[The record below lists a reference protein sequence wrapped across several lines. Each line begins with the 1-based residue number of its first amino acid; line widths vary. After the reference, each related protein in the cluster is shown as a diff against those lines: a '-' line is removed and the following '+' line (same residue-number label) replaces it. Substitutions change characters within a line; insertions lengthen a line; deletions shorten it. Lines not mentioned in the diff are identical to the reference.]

1 MKNKR
6 KVLITILILIILTL
20 LGILSVFI
28 YNSVNDKNKLNLNEN
43 RWLEN
48 NKYNVIDVTLINN
61 VPILNYNGEGVVYDY
76 FNYLTDNLSLKFNI
90 ISYKTDESDKTDV
103 ADGVETT
110 KTQYK
115 YKMEIV
121 DSLDKNDIEL
131 LKDNMILLT
140 TNDVEYDNISQI
152 DNLKIGVLKSDKEL
166 LEQYFD
172 GQNILFIEYDSVDA
186 LSSALK
192 DSKANLVAGVS
203 PDIDGIIVLRNL
215 ITKEILENDYKISFK
230 FSDLNKYFVLK
241 LNGDKELNDILI
253 KKYTIWKENNYEKGY
268 SDNFLK
274 FYFDVKKISDVDQKK
289 LKSKNYK
296 YGFID
301 YGVYNYL
308 HNNELAGFNELIL
321 KDFNKTFGVS
331 LTYTKY
337 NSLNSLIKNFNSKKI
352 DFILNITNI
361 ENEELFS
368 TVGVFSKKYVVISG
382 IDNKDTFDNIKSLKD
397 KNVLTIKYSMIE
409 KYLIDNGIK
418 VKSYNNMSDLMKD
431 FGKDDITL
439 VDLANYDYYK
449 TSGFA
454 NSKISYMPIILNDKY
469 TYIVNDTSENEI
481 FEDLFN
487 FYLNYTDID
496 NLVNSN
502 YNKIV
507 YEKFNF
513 MYLLVLLIIILIIYV
528 IIDFSTHIKV
538 MIKRSKENKKIHL
551 SKEEKLKYIDQ
562 LTSLKNRSYLN
573 SKIEMWDASEVYPK
587 AIVIIDLNNI
597 SYINDNYGREE
608 GDKVIA
614 EASNILILEQL
625 KNSEIMRTDGNEF
638 LIYLVGY
645 DEKQIVSYIRKLN
658 KQFKGLS
665 HGFGA
670 ASGYSIITDAIK
682 TIDDA
687 VNEATISM
695 KENKEDIDY

>member
-6 KVLITILILIILTL
+6 KLLITILILIILTL

-48 NKYNVIDVTLINN
+48 NKYNVIDVALINN

-90 ISYKTDESDKTDV
+90 ISYKTDEADKTDV

-110 KTQYK
+110 ETQYK

-140 TNDVEYDNISQI
+140 TNDAEYDNISQI

-215 ITKEILENDYKISFK
+215 ITKEILENDCKISFK

-253 KKYTIWKENNYEKGY
+253 KKYTIWKENNYEKEY
-268 SDNFLK
+268 SDSFLK
-274 FYFDVKKISDVDQKK
+274 FYFDVKNISDVDQKK

-308 HNNELAGFNELIL
+308 HSNELAGFNELIL

-418 VKSYNNMSDLMKD
+418 VKSYNNMSDLIKD
-431 FGKDDITL
+431 FSKDDITL

-513 MYLLVLLIIILIIYV
+513 MYLLVLLIIILI
-528 IIDFSTHIKV
+528 
-538 MIKRSKENKKIHL
+538 L
-551 SKEEKLKYIDQ
+551 SPVF
-562 LTSLKNRSYLN
+562 TS
-573 SKIEMWDASEVYPK
+573 I
-587 AIVIIDLNNI
+587 
-597 SYINDNYGREE
+597 
-608 GDKVIA
+608 
-614 EASNILILEQL
+614 
-625 KNSEIMRTDGNEF
+625 
-638 LIYLVGY
+638 
-645 DEKQIVSYIRKLN
+645 
-658 KQFKGLS
+658 
-665 HGFGA
+665 
-670 ASGYSIITDAIK
+670 
-682 TIDDA
+682 
-687 VNEATISM
+687 
-695 KENKEDIDY
+695 